1 MKKKNLLLGL
11 IISLLFACSQNEESA
26 KNLYEAENFLEEN
39 KNNSVVI
46 EIEEGLQYSVLESGS
61 TYLNPKNSDVINAD
75 FHGTLLDGSVFWS
88 SIENGEPLVI
98 PLSQLIPGCQKAI
111 ALMQVGDKWR
121 VFIHPA
127 LAYGEQGRPG
137 IPANSLLIFDIS
149 LHSIET

>member
-1 MKKKNLLLGL
+1 ML
-11 IISLLFACSQNEESA
+11 
-26 KNLYEAENFLEEN
+26 
-39 KNNSVVI
+39 
-46 EIEEGLQYSVLESGS
+46 
-61 TYLNPKNSDVINAD
+61 NAD

-137 IPANSLLIFDIS
+137 IPLTHFDFRYISPFYRNIIFG
-149 LHSIET
+149 